1 MIVRHQKVKASPPIR
16 GENPYRE
23 RKAKVQERVK
33 RSRQVEYCLTQCPHC
48 DKPCNGSCAEF
59 KAFISIKRGAE
70 SVRSV

>member
-1 MIVRHQKVKASPPIR
+1 MIIYRQKVKARPPIR

-23 RKAKVQERVK
+23 QKAKVQERVK

-48 DKPCNGSCAEF
+48 DMPCNGSCAEF
-59 KAFISIKRGAE
+59 KAFISIKRGVE